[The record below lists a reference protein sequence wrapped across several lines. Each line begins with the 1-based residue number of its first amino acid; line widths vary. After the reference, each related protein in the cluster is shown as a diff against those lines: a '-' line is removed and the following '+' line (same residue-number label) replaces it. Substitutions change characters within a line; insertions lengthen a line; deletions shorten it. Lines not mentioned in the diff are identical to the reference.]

1 MIKPS
6 TTSTPPEK
14 KRKIEIDNNDLTTRK
29 HSCHDDLRHDETE
42 ILFQY
47 LFEFEKQRG
56 TTFVARKEDD
66 DLFTELFNFCKAKVC
81 HPLNRHI

>member
-14 KRKIEIDNNDLTTRK
+14 MRKIEIDNNDLTTRK
-29 HSCHDDLRHDETE
+29 HSRHDETE

-56 TTFVARKEDD
+56 TTFVASKEDN
-66 DLFTELFNFCKAKVC
+66 DLFTELFNFCKAKVW